1 MLLISGGGGG
11 TATGPKKVT
20 LAGPKSDI
28 GKAEK
33 SHKGQMPHWSVMNA
47 CNAPLMDFLL
57 SVIFLPI
64 TKLIHMFV

>member
-1 MLLISGGGGG
+1 MG

-28 GKAEK
+28 GKTEK
-33 SHKGQMPHWSVMNA
+33 SQKGQMPHWSVMNA

-57 SVIFLPI
+57 SVIFFLPI
-64 TKLIHMFV
+64 TKLIHMSV